1 MKTKR
6 AMLMKP
12 RQIEVMEVDQP
23 LGDDQ
28 VLIKVASCGLCNWE
42 LNYWKGIL
50 RTDDYPYPLG
60 HEYAGWVVEVGKN
73 VTQFKVG
80 DKVASL
86 TGMQSFS
93 EYTACDVNATFKLA
107 DHIDPRYV
115 LGEPLKCI
123 VTVLRTVN
131 PQPGDYGVILG
142 CGPMGQWCIQAL
154 AGKYLAGLIA
164 IDVDDK
170 KLEMAKSFGATATI
184 NSRKENALER
194 LAELTNGRL
203 GDFVIEGTG
212 IPAVLNEAQDYVRFG
227 GMGKLV
233 LMSAHETVCNEF
245 DFRKAVKKSIDLM
258 VAHPGHSFNAIDDMR
273 RAVALI
279 NNGTFQ
285 IKPLVSHEFPLS
297 KINEAF
303 DALEHKPAGYMK
315 GIVYPD

>member
-1 MKTKR
+1 MR
-6 AMLMKP
+6 P
-12 RQIEVMEVDQP
+12 RHIEIREVEQP
-23 LGDDQ
+23 LGDNQ
-28 VLIKVASCGLCNWE
+28 VMIEVASCGLCNWE

-60 HEYAGWVVEVGKN
+60 HEYAGTVIEVGKN
-73 VTQFKVG
+73 VTKFKVG
-80 DKVASL
+80 DKVSSL

-93 EYTACDVNATFKLA
+93 RYTACDEVNTFKLA
-107 DHIDPRYV
+107 DHIDPKYV

-123 VTVLRTVN
+123 VTVLRAAN

-154 AGKYLAGLIA
+154 AGKLLAGLIA

-170 KLEMAKSFGATATI
+170 KLEMAKSFGATAVI

-194 LAELTNGRL
+194 LTALTNGHL

-212 IPAVLNEAQDYVRFG
+212 IPSLLNEAQDYVRFG
-227 GMGKLV
+227 GLGKLI
-233 LMSAHETVCNEF
+233 LMSAHETVCPEF
-245 DFRKAVKKSIDLM
+245 DFRKAVKKSYDLH
-258 VAHPGHSFNAIDDMR
+258 VAHPLHSHNAVEDMR
-273 RAVALI
+273 RAIALI

-303 DALEHKPAGYMK
+303 DALENKPAGYMK